1 MAAEDDKIN
10 APLVAAVGIA
20 SVLILVA
27 IIVGLQVLF
36 FTMSDREGAR
46 KDPKATASVLADYR
60 ASQQEK
66 LSSYKVLDP
75 AKKVYAI
82 PIDRAMNLV
91 VQEWSAKHEKEQ
103 PGAR

>member
-46 KDPKATASVLADYR
+46 KDPMATAPVLADYR
-60 ASQQEK
+60 AAQQEK

-75 AKKVYAI
+75 AKKVYAMQ
-82 PIDRAMNLV
+82 A
-91 VQEWSAKHEKEQ
+91 SARVAANGVSGIGAKPKHW
-103 PGAR
+103 RR